1 MEDIKST
8 LNSYFKELQ
17 EEVEK
22 EPSMFNN
29 IRNILAMCEIAKTLK
44 IIDD

>member
-1 MEDIKST
+1 MEEIKNT
-8 LNSYFKELQ
+8 LNKYFKDLQ
-17 EEVEK
+17 SEVEK

>member
-1 MEDIKST
+1 MEEIKNT
-8 LNSYFKELQ
+8 LEKYFKELQ
-17 EEVEK
+17 EEVKK

-29 IRNILAMCEIAKTLK
+29 IKNILAMCEIAKTLK